1 MIAHR
6 GCASR
11 WMHGRNT
18 SNIASPFPL
27 RSNPNQ
33 PLNSDLKTPDTG
45 RDTPLPQYE
54 KTQSVP
60 FTLNLQ
66 GDARNPGQFQLVF
79 NIGSKPQLQHG
90 IPLGNTSSTLSNSKV
105 EPTYYAPEFL
115 KKVVPDWNVSFSR
128 SDSTASTQS
137 KRLSDIGAKI
147 KKTGKG
153 YVVRLLKRSAADT
166 DQIAEVDLGQHALTK
181 QDLLEQALTGS
192 VSETHE
198 LGDTCKPADLYAPPV
213 PLSDTDIEHHSFP
226 ETEPNSGN
234 QLPRTDV
241 FEIGTS
247 NEDGV
252 QRPQQ
257 SSTPMQALPDVPS
270 PKDLT
275 YNNVV
280 RNSIAE
286 DSLSD
291 AETLIPEVR
300 IYNEQTDFERFF
312 GNTSVVPT
320 RSASISSIV
329 KTPTRGLSIRAV
341 HKRVEKRPRYSTK
354 SRVTSLDLRRS
365 DAQKSIKC
373 RPSPMTFAESSVLR
387 ERVRASPRNSTDD
400 SLEVGEH
407 STWQH
412 PIRNTGTVN
421 PRHLR
426 HVSADDLQIPPVS
439 KGRLRLQTNIPQAK
453 SAQVS
458 PIARRR
464 KSPRIRK
471 PISSSASPTDPE
483 DVVVR
488 SSPEWTEVNHSD
500 ELREALKKVLGSTVP
515 KFEDGHAEGITP
527 KQILPEII
535 GPVDNEQIG
544 EIPLPSEVEI
554 RSASA
559 NVRSPTLMYW
569 GLALSA
575 LSDKA
580 YEGFKLLRDTFG
592 TEPPV
597 PRGHSCGESLYDD
610 FIEQRPNAARLLEA
624 FLNRPRAHT
633 PRGSNSQ
640 GSSVSSMASIF
651 DASSRTSTL
660 ATPVSTYGGS
670 ASWARGNDASKCSPS
685 RTRANDPFSF
695 RISPFDTESWLLT
708 CANEGRLTPKI
719 VHLDVNQGRIRS
731 DKDLALVLREH
742 YNQLNHRWFNWAR
755 LRGLTTIEFVQF
767 EVHRNRFA
775 DIRATPSMPPKSAT
789 SSASTAGPNKSAG
802 PSQHPYNFEPNDL
815 LPPVGSAYLVH
826 LFKHPIDY
834 DGETI
839 TYLRSPKRR
848 ERLEFGMGW
857 GVHLVEGF
865 LAQRVWA
872 VMMATFGLGSM
883 AFAILWTLKK
893 GDVQGAFGVAQ
904 WVIGIAVL
912 LVGGLQAW
920 LE

>member
-1 MIAHR
+1 MSASYPHLS
-6 GCASR
+6 CAC
-11 WMHGRNT
+11 
-18 SNIASPFPL
+18 
-27 RSNPNQ
+27 
-33 PLNSDLKTPDTG
+33 DDDT
-45 RDTPLPQYE
+45 
-54 KTQSVP
+54 
-60 FTLNLQ
+60 
-66 GDARNPGQFQLVF
+66 
-79 NIGSKPQLQHG
+79 I
-90 IPLGNTSSTLSNSKV
+90 TLSNSKV

-226 ETEPNSGN
+226 ETEPNSGS

-341 HKRVEKRPRYSTK
+341 HKRVEKRPRYNT
-354 SRVTSLDLRRS
+354 TG
-365 DAQKSIKC
+365 
-373 RPSPMTFAESSVLR
+373 F
-387 ERVRASPRNSTDD
+387 ERKT
-400 SLEVGEH
+400 
-407 STWQH
+407 
-412 PIRNTGTVN
+412 
-421 PRHLR
+421 
-426 HVSADDLQIPPVS
+426 PVA
-439 KGRLRLQTNIPQAK
+439 NEYPQAK

-544 EIPLPSEVEI
+544 EIPLPSEV
-554 RSASA
+554 
-559 NVRSPTLMYW
+559 
-569 GLALSA
+569 
-575 LSDKA
+575 
-580 YEGFKLLRDTFG
+580 
-592 TEPPV
+592 
-597 PRGHSCGESLYDD
+597 
-610 FIEQRPNAARLLEA
+610 
-624 FLNRPRAHT
+624 
-633 PRGSNSQ
+633 
-640 GSSVSSMASIF
+640 
-651 DASSRTSTL
+651 
-660 ATPVSTYGGS
+660 
-670 ASWARGNDASKCSPS
+670 
-685 RTRANDPFSF
+685 
-695 RISPFDTESWLLT
+695 
-708 CANEGRLTPKI
+708 
-719 VHLDVNQGRIRS
+719 
-731 DKDLALVLREH
+731 
-742 YNQLNHRWFNWAR
+742 
-755 LRGLTTIEFVQF
+755 
-767 EVHRNRFA
+767 
-775 DIRATPSMPPKSAT
+775 
-789 SSASTAGPNKSAG
+789 
-802 PSQHPYNFEPNDL
+802 
-815 LPPVGSAYLVH
+815 
-826 LFKHPIDY
+826 
-834 DGETI
+834 
-839 TYLRSPKRR
+839 
-848 ERLEFGMGW
+848 
-857 GVHLVEGF
+857 
-865 LAQRVWA
+865 
-872 VMMATFGLGSM
+872 
-883 AFAILWTLKK
+883 
-893 GDVQGAFGVAQ
+893 
-904 WVIGIAVL
+904 
-912 LVGGLQAW
+912 
-920 LE
+920 